1 MSHTCKCISSWELA
15 SFSCSKHAVCI
26 MWNAFFSLIIHLTN
40 RGLWEV
46 FIYITMMIMLDYS
59 DSLNVPV
66 TVMMIALWWKALFTS
81 EYCVNICTGIW
92 LDIRTTVKK
101 TITVHYI
108 TYFYFHQQEN
118 ETIGGYSITASTINA
133 LYSLKKLGKGVS
145 LKGNIKKQNSKVWV
159 TLPNHKRPLT
169 LKLW

>member
-1 MSHTCKCISSWELA
+1 MQCALCEMHFFFPHNSLNKQRFMGSVYLYYHDDNVGLLWLSKC
-15 SFSCSKHAVCI
+15 SCHCNDGCI
-26 MWNAFFSLIIHLTN
+26 MMES
-40 RGLWEV
+40 
-46 FIYITMMIMLDYS
+46 FIYLRILC
-59 DSLNVPV
+59 
-66 TVMMIALWWKALFTS
+66 
-81 EYCVNICTGIW
+81 EYMYGNLVRHKNNC
-92 LDIRTTVKK
+92 KK

-118 ETIGGYSITASTINA
+118 ETVGGYSITASTINA

-169 LKLW
+169 LKLCLWNPGTTLITCKPT